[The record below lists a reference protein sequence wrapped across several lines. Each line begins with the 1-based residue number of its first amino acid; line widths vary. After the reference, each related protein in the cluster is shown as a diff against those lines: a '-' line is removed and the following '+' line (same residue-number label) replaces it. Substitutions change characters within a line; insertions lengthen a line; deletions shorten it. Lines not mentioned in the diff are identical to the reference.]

1 MKCDEAQELLTE
13 YLDDQ
18 LPEVTR
24 RRVDNHLGRCSACRA
39 EYSIWQESND
49 WIKVEKDHYATV
61 SAPSI
66 VDAVMA
72 RILSEEKWAIP
83 IGKKVFTLTA
93 RMRWLSASA
102 AVILLMI
109 CSFTLIHQSGDQGDL
124 ASGSLL
130 PVGDTLTMVASAK
143 APVVSASMQTDDGT
157 YVVEPE
163 AQAVKAINPNDFET
177 TSPQLLSTNEDTE
190 SSKGN
195 HGLILS
201 FFGILITVLSM
212 SWLNRA

>member
-24 RRVDNHLGRCSACRA
+24 KRVDNHLGRCSACRA

-49 WIKVEKDHYATV
+49 WIQVEKDHYSTV
-61 SAPSI
+61 AAPSI

-109 CSFTLIHQSGDQGDL
+109 CSFTLVHQSGNEAEL

-130 PVGDTLTMVASAK
+130 PSGDTITMVASAK
-143 APVVSASMQTDDGT
+143 APVVSASMQNDGT

-163 AQAVKAINPNDFET
+163 AIEVKPINPNDFET
-177 TSPQLLSTNEDTE
+177 TSPELVSTVKDTE
-190 SSKGN
+190 STKQN
-195 HGLILS
+195 HVVILS
-201 FFGILITVLSM
+201 FFGILITVLSL